1 MIFYTLAFYRM
12 YHNVSQFTNAESRA
26 ERCESIMHVR
36 IETSTLDGLRQ
47 IASRESRTPSNLA
60 RKVITDFVRG
70 GQLHAVPP
78 PPAVQSAQTAP
89 QSSTP
94 SPWDI

>member
-1 MIFYTLAFYRM
+1 M
-12 YHNVSQFTNAESRA
+12 
-26 ERCESIMHVR
+26 ERCESVMHVR

-60 RKVITDFVRG
+60 RKLITDFVRG
-70 GQLHAVPP
+70 GQIHAVPP
-78 PPAVQSAQTAP
+78 PSAVQSEKPAP
-89 QSSTP
+89 QAQPQTY

>member
-1 MIFYTLAFYRM
+1 MF
-12 YHNVSQFTNAESRA
+12 HNVSQFKDGGQRV
-26 ERCESIMHVR
+26 ERCESVMHVR

-78 PPAVQSAQTAP
+78 TPEVQSAQHA
-89 QSSTP
+89 QQAQQQ

>member
-1 MIFYTLAFYRM
+1 MN
-12 YHNVSQFTNAESRA
+12 HNVSQFTNGGNRP
-26 ERCESIMHVR
+26 ERCESVMHVR

-60 RKVITDFVRG
+60 RMVITDFVRG
-70 GQLHAVPP
+70 GQLRAVPP
-78 PPAVQSAQTAP
+78 PPTVQSERTAQP
-89 QSSTP
+89 SIP

>member
-1 MIFYTLAFYRM
+1 MC
-12 YHNVSQFTNAESRA
+12 HNVSQFTDSVQRV
-26 ERCESIMHVR
+26 ERCESVMHVR

-70 GQLHAVPP
+70 GQLRAVPQT
-78 PPAVQSAQTAP
+78 PAVQSAQPTQQLNQP
-89 QSSTP
+89 Q

>member
-1 MIFYTLAFYRM
+1 M
-12 YHNVSQFTNAESRA
+12 YHNVSQFTNAEGRA
-26 ERCESIMHVR
+26 ERCESVMHVR

-60 RKVITDFVRG
+60 RKIITDFVRDG
-70 GQLHAVPP
+70 RIEAVPP
-78 PPAVQSAQTAP
+78 PPAVQSAHEAQPT
-89 QSSTP
+89 QS